1 MHEEA
6 VKGSAETIERDAVD
20 QEKARGGV
28 LGAAAK
34 VLTFTSLGGAVALLG
49 LKFYS
54 EYKIASLS
62 GPVVTT
68 DESPPSA
75 ILNQGV
81 EEQVNPLEPGIV
93 SPQPPSSGRYD
104 REVSPDFLPSA
115 EEASQPEEVIP
126 PTVYVVQSG
135 DSLWK
140 ISQEFGTPVEII
152 RGMNPE
158 IVGDN
163 DLIHPGDE
171 LLIIY
176 WGPVDQSYYLSQKKM
191 EAAWEKGE
199 ELSWVHLPLDKK
211 MSALELANF
220 FGIDSQPLIELNEIE
235 NPEAILPE
243 GYYLMIP
250 IGEGF
255 AFNEQD
261 RESGRRWR
269 PISGLSMDRIWWE
282 NPTGEVAGPW
292 WPCEAKMMV
301 PVRVEYWYADT
312 WSSASYCP
320 PDSCIVDFV
329 TDIPED
335 TVVSVPQPDGTYQ
348 DEVRPGFRVYGKKK
362 ITHSEFEAALAG
374 EWIVPTPQ
382 V

>member
-6 VKGSAETIERDAVD
+6 VKGSAETIEKDAVD

-28 LGAAAK
+28 LELAK
-34 VLTFTSLGGAVALLG
+34 KILMVTGVGGAVALLG
-49 LKFYS
+49 AEIYLESKVAF
-54 EYKIASLS
+54 LP
-62 GPVVTT
+62 GPVTT

-81 EEQVNPLEPGIV
+81 KEQANPLEPEVV
-93 SPQPPSSGRYD
+93 SPQPPSAGGYD
-104 REVSPDFLPSA
+104 REVSPDFLPGA
-115 EEASQPEEVIP
+115 EETSQPEEAIP
-126 PTVYVVQSG
+126 PTVYEVQPG

-152 RGMNPE
+152 RGMNSE
-158 IVGDN
+158 VVGDD

-171 LLIIY
+171 LLIMY
-176 WGPVDQSYYLSQKKM
+176 WDSVEQSYYLSQKKM
-191 EAAWEKGE
+191 EAACERGE
-199 ELSWVHLPLDKK
+199 ELSWVHLPLGEET
-211 MSALELANF
+211 SALELANF
-220 FGIDSQPLIELNEIE
+220 FGIDSQELVELNEIE
-235 NPEAILPE
+235 NPEVLLPE

-255 AFNEQD
+255 AFTEKD
-261 RESGRRWR
+261 EEAGRRWR

-282 NPTGEVAGPW
+282 NPFGGPAGPW
-292 WPCEAKMMV
+292 YPCEAKMMV
-301 PVRVEYWYADT
+301 PVVVEYWYADT

-335 TVVSVPQPDGTYQ
+335 AVFSILQPDGTYK
-348 DEVRPGFRVYGKKK
+348 DEVRHGVRVYGKKK
-362 ITHSEFEAALAG
+362 MTHTEFRPEKAG
-374 EWIVPTPQ
+374 EWVVPAPQ